1 MGKGVNE
8 VLLNYTIYIDST
20 SLMQGSMEFFKIS
33 LVNVLRGK
41 NRKLKVVDFVV
52 SDLRKR
58 QFSDNE
64 RVAVKALNILDYYRK
79 RGLIDDIVST
89 GKDDNSLLN
98 VIYNNRE
105 IDNNN
110 ICIITERK
118 EIAEQIVQSLMND
131 SYVNFEHDVVA
142 VSLLD
147 GPKVW
152 DIEPPVKKPKKRNL
166 LQDVESFEE
175 VDSVN
180 EVSFDGIVAPV
191 NTVVDREP
199 IITKP
204 KRDKLVVSLV
214 VDNSSSIQ
222 GERAT
227 KLKEAIKMFNDKIS
241 ESVYKDDL
249 DVAIYGFDG
258 FTYSAIKSFGKEM
271 ELELFEKGGVQV
283 LSKTM
288 DQALTDLMNQDSQYE
303 KQNIRTHRPWLIV
316 LTDGDCYGDIS
327 GVAKKLRKHLKN
339 RELTYF
345 PFSLSNYEIEDSLE
359 PLSKLKMFL
368 KVKEDMFDDL
378 LLFIFNTLQTR
389 IETPKDEA
397 MTLNRENLSRIIAR

>member
-1 MGKGVNE
+1 MSKGVNE

-41 NRKLKVVDFVV
+41 NRKLKIVDFVV

-79 RGLIDDIVST
+79 RGLVDDIVST

-98 VIYNNRE
+98 VIYNNRD
-105 IDNNN
+105 IDKNN

-118 EIAEQIVQSLMND
+118 EIAEQIVQSLLND

-147 GPKVW
+147 GPKLW
-152 DIEPPVKKPKKRNL
+152 DVVLPTKKPRRREIIKEVK
-166 LQDVESFEE
+166 SFEE
-175 VDSVN
+175 VESVG
-180 EVSFDGIVAPV
+180 EVDFITTIEPV
-191 NTVVDREP
+191 V
-199 IITKP
+199 IKP
-204 KRDKLVVSLV
+204 QRDKLVVSLV

-227 KLKEAIKMFNDKIS
+227 KLKEAIKLFNDKVQDS
-241 ESVYKDDL
+241 EFKDDL

-258 FTYSAIKSFGKEM
+258 FTHGAIKSFGKDL
-271 ELELFEKGGVQV
+271 ELEVFDKGGVQV

-288 DQALTDLMNQDSQYE
+288 DQALTDLINQNKQYNNN
-303 KQNIRTHRPWLIV
+303 NIQTHRPWLIV
-316 LTDGDCYGDIS
+316 LTDGDCYGDITP
-327 GVAKKLRKHLKN
+327 VAKRLKKHLKSK
-339 RELTYF
+339 ELTYF
-345 PFSLSNYEIEDSLE
+345 PFTLSNYEIEDSLE

-389 IETPKDEA
+389 IETPKEDA